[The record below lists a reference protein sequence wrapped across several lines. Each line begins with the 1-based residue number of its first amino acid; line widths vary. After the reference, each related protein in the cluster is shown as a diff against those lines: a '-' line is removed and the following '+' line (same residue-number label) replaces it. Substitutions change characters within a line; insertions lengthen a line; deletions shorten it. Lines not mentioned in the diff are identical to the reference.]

1 MRTRFTANTVSLLL
15 VIAAALVLMAA
26 AAFADPITA
35 RVAGVHDGDTI
46 TVLTPDKRQIKIRF
60 AEIDAPE
67 LSQPYG
73 KKAKQ
78 LLSRMVFGKEVSIT
92 PMTTDKYRRT
102 VARVSQGDSDINLA
116 MVQTGAAWAYRKY
129 LTDPS
134 LLEAEA
140 EARKAR
146 SGLWAL
152 QPDQITPPWEWRHAK
167 RRPAKTSLLD
177 VCAAPQTRHDRLISP

>member
-1 MRTRFTANTVSLLL
+1 MHTIFPANTASLLL
-15 VIAAALVLMAA
+15 VIIAALVLMPA
-26 AAFADPITA
+26 AAFADPFTA
-35 RVAGVHDGDTI
+35 RVVGVHDGDTI
-46 TVLTPDKRQIKIRF
+46 TVLIPDKRQIKIRF

-92 PMTTDKYRRT
+92 PMSIDKYRRI
-102 VARVSQGDSDINLA
+102 VARVSQGSSDMNLA

-140 EARKAR
+140 EARNAR

-152 QPDQITPPWEWRHAK
+152 QPDQIMPPWEWRHANTAYLP
-167 RRPAKTSLLD
+167 R
-177 VCAAPQTRHDRLISP
+177 